1 MTITRSRAAF
11 LKAFHE
17 SDGPLRDRVLAGLRK
32 RPALLAEL
40 VRDCGGSRASVRAEL
55 RALQADGYS
64 IHQVGE
70 TWQLEQ
76 APPRGGVKVDP
87 YVSSP
92 EGRYRFGFLSDTHL
106 ANVHARVDVL
116 ADLYR
121 RFAAGHIDRVF
132 HAGNWIDGE
141 ARFNRYE
148 LTASGFDAQLDLV
161 VSVWPRV
168 PNLVTYAVTG
178 DDHEGWYAQREG
190 VDPGRVLA
198 SKMREAGR
206 EDWRNLGYIEAV
218 VPLRHAVTGA
228 TDRLLVAH
236 PGGGTAYAISYS
248 PQKYIESLEG
258 GEKPAVALLGHWH
271 KMEQADIRNVWVIQA
286 GCVEDQTP
294 WARKKRLDFHVG
306 GGICDLEQDA
316 RTGAIVGCRVEFFRY
331 FNAEFYVNNRWGHG
345 RAIAQPVRTTTARR

>member
-1 MTITRSRAAF
+1 M
-11 LKAFHE
+11 
-17 SDGPLRDRVLAGLRK
+17 
-32 RPALLAEL
+32 
-40 VRDCGGSRASVRAEL
+40 
-55 RALQADGYS
+55 
-64 IHQVGE
+64 
-70 TWQLEQ
+70 
-76 APPRGGVKVDP
+76 
-87 YVSSP
+87 SSKD
-92 EGRYRFGFLSDTHL
+92 GRYRFGFMSDPHIC
-106 ANVHARVDVL
+106 NRHARLDVL

-121 RFAAGHIDRVF
+121 RFSKGRVERVF
-132 HAGNWIDGE
+132 NAGNWIDGE

-148 LTASGFDAQLDLV
+148 ITHHGLDAQLAELIRV
-161 VSVWPRV
+161 YPRV
-168 PNLVTYAVTG
+168 DGLVTYAVTG

-190 VDPGRVLA
+190 IDPGKQLEL
-198 SKMREAGR
+198 KMRDAAR
-206 EDWRNLGYIEAV
+206 TDWVNLGYIEAV

-258 GEKPAVALLGHWH
+258 GEKPAVAILGHWH
-271 KMEQADIRNVWVIQA
+271 KMELADIRNVWVIQA

-294 WARKKRLDFHVG
+294 FARKKRLDFHVG

-345 RAIAQPVRTTTARR
+345 RPIAQPARTTAARR